1 MITQRAFALVTLL
14 PLLIWSIPT
23 HASTQLLYVQEG
35 NSLVTYRVNPTTAAA
50 TKLGALYINTS
61 PNFPIQIFYSHS
73 FLYILGFTS
82 ANQEYFWVHAT
93 TPQGVPTKNPVQKLA
108 VRPSLTQFL
117 FHPSGNFGYAM
128 YSGLKAGRYCSTSPG
143 FAYYVSEIVLYTIN
157 SKTGLLTKTARR
169 VANFPASC
177 SQTTIYGLN
186 STGSK
191 LYIHTYNNETEHN
204 DNTFSYY
211 SVSANTG
218 LLGQPVPY
226 FSFDSGVRAFAT
238 TVIGDKSVAMW
249 NNGTDT
255 LSPGIYLYSNAPKF
269 LFFCGASM
277 SQVCSDTLNY
287 PVPFQYDPSGK
298 YLFINDSTINSV
310 VIAAID
316 FKYKRLTETG
326 DSFPSVNPS
335 IVSFSPDG
343 TLIYAVDNYNSD
355 GTQTVTIYVF
365 DPSTGR
371 LVTSG
376 KAIGFPASVNAIL
389 PVQGP

>member
-23 HASTQLLYVQEG
+23 HASTQFLYVQEG
-35 NSLVTYRVNPTTAAA
+35 HNLVTYRVNPTTAEA
-50 TKLGALYINTS
+50 TKLGTLHINPS
-61 PNFPIQIFYSHS
+61 PNLTIQIFYSHS

-82 ANQEYFWVHAT
+82 ATQEYFWVYAT
-93 TPQGVPTKNPVQKLA
+93 TPQGVPRQNTVQKLA

-117 FHPSGNFGYAM
+117 FHPSGNFAYAL
-128 YSGLKAGRYCSTSPG
+128 YSGLIAGRHCSTSPG

-157 SKTGLLTKTARR
+157 SKTGLLTNTAKR

-177 SQTTIYGLN
+177 SQTTAYGLN

-191 LYIHTYNNETEHN
+191 LYIQTYNDETDNN
-204 DNTFSYY
+204 DNSFSYY
-211 SVSANTG
+211 SVNAKTG
-218 LLGQPVPY
+218 LLGTAVPY
-226 FSFDSGVRAFAT
+226 FSFDSGPRAFAT
-238 TVIGDKSVAMW
+238 TVISDKSLAMW
-249 NNGTDT
+249 NNGKDT
-255 LSPGIYLYSNAPKF
+255 LSPGIYVYSNAPKL

-287 PVPFQYDPSGK
+287 PTPFQYDPSGK
-298 YLFINDSTINSV
+298 YLFINDSSINSV
-310 VIAAID
+310 VIAAVD
-316 FKYKRLTETG
+316 FKAKRLMETG

-371 LVTSG
+371 LLTKG
-376 KAIGFPASVNAIL
+376 KAIDFPLSVATIL
-389 PVQGP
+389 PVKGP